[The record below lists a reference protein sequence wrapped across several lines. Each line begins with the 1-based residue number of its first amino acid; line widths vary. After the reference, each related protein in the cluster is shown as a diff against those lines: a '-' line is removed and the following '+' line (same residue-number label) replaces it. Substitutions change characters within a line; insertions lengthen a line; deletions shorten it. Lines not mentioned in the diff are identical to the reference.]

1 MKKHFWKFNPR
12 VMKQRQ
18 SQKEEGIY
26 IKRGGSVP
34 DNVLN
39 RADNNKIDMPTKG
52 EGTQMY

>member
-1 MKKHFWKFNPR
+1 VQFQPTFFVIN
-12 VMKQRQ
+12 
-18 SQKEEGIY
+18 
-26 IKRGGSVP
+26 IKRGSCVP